1 MNNIRFRKK
10 GFTLIELLVV
20 CGVISVLATI
30 TIVSFVQ
37 SQTKSRDSKRK
48 ADLETVS
55 QAVVMFQS
63 EYKTLPGGG
72 TTPSPTVN
80 TVIFSSVTPSSQ
92 FFVDLNKYL
101 PTLPHDPKI
110 GKAGI
115 VDYYY
120 YKNATKYYIYSVLEN
135 TKDASYK
142 QCVIPAGVGQTNKYQ
157 YAVPS
162 QDYAPN
168 GNCF

>member
-1 MNNIRFRKK
+1 MNNIRSRKK

-37 SQTKSRDSKRK
+37 SQAKSRDSKRK

-55 QAVVMFQS
+55 QAVVMYRS
-63 EYKTLPGGG
+63 EYQALPGGTSTD
-72 TTPSPTVN
+72 TTAL
-80 TVIFSSVTPSSQ
+80 FSDATLSSA
-92 FFVDLNKYL
+92 FASDISRYL
-101 PTLPHDPKI
+101 PVLPHDPKA
-110 GKAGI
+110 GKPGI
-115 VDYYY
+115 NDYYY
-120 YKNATKYYIYSVLEN
+120 VKKSTKYYIYSVLEN

-142 QCVIPAGVGQTNKYQ
+142 QCTVPAGTGPFPVYQ

-162 QDYAPN
+162 QDYNPE